1 MKQSILISIDALF
14 DTRFATLSVIDQD
27 YANGIMSDK
36 QRLAAY
42 LERFDDNYVEIGYD
56 TERFRSLYRTR
67 DSRLLT
73 ISPLTALTYELKD
86 IVEVLLNAGI
96 DEPHRVDGVE
106 LVINTAPYNDIPGD
120 IEAFLILQLQ
130 KMIGYPINISVVNL
144 PISFL
149 SPYMLKHSKY
159 VAMYIYDIE
168 EWLVHHYNP
177 MVTLTDD
184 LMMPQFTIVT
194 PMIVTSKEKLKEAVE
209 FESPTGET
217 CDYFEGLAFTFKD
230 LFKYETMDAA
240 VFSVAHPNYVVSKI
254 RNRFT

>member
-1 MKQSILISIDALF
+1 MKQSILLSLDALF
-14 DTRFATLSVIDQD
+14 DTRFGTLSVIEPN
-27 YANGIMSDK
+27 YTKEIMSDNK
-36 QRLAAY
+36 KLAGY
-42 LERFDDNYVEIGYD
+42 LERFEDSYTDLGYD
-56 TERFRSLYRTR
+56 TERFRALYRTR
-67 DSRLLT
+67 DSRILT
-73 ISPLTALTYELKD
+73 ISPLTALTYELKN
-86 IVEVLLNAGI
+86 IVRELLDAAI

-106 LVINTAPYNDIPGD
+106 LVINTAPYKDIPSE
-120 IEAFLILQLQ
+120 IEELLILHLQ
-130 KMIGYPINISVVNL
+130 KLIGFPVEISIVNL

-168 EWLVHHYNP
+168 EWLIHHYNP
-177 MVTLTDD
+177 MVSLTDD

-194 PMIVTSKEKLKEAVE
+194 PMIVTSKEKLKEAIE

-240 VFSVAHPNYVVSKI
+240 AFSLPHPKYVANFLRKKYK
-254 RNRFT
+254 